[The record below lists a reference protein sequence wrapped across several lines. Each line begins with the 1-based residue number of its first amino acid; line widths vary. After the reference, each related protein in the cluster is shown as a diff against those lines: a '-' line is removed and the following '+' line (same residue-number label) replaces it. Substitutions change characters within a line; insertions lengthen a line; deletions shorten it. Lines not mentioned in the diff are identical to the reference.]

1 MERTYAEYA
10 ARQAMELLAIDS
22 PTGFTARAADWVQR
36 AFEELG
42 YTARHTAKGGVLVD
56 LGGRGEGLLLEAHAD
71 TLGGMVAEVKNSG
84 RLRLTPLGG
93 MRAENGEAE
102 NVRVYTRGGRVLEG
116 TFQLC
121 NASVHVNGQYGDT
134 KRTFDS
140 CEVVLDEDV
149 KSAEETRTLGVEVGD
164 VVCFEPRTR
173 LTASGYIKS
182 RFLDDKLSVGILLG
196 LAALA
201 LLAAAPRL
209 QKRYGPQWLCR
220 LWVTLA
226 VLLLMPL
233 HALVPQAPAAV
244 SVDTTPL
251 YSRTALS
258 QEVTERPADGV
269 PYMAAP
275 TGYIV
280 PRAELQT
287 GHRTVLERLAVGA
300 TRLNLL
306 ALAWNLGVLAVALY
320 QFGGYAVWR
329 IRVRRTAQPVDPG
342 WRSALPQVACPRM
355 VATPLVRSPMVAG
368 TLHPVLLTP
377 TGTAPKGA
385 DYMLAH
391 ELTHIKRHDV
401 AKKLLFTLACAVHW
415 YNPAVWLLAAR
426 AGRDI
431 EEACDAE
438 TLCGRDADCRA
449 AYADA
454 LLTAVRQNRGPALT
468 SGFALNKRQFK
479 QRLAALWDTAPKHRG
494 RALLAV
500 LALTACC
507 AGWLVACKPADAAP
521 QDEQEPAATAA
532 PAPSETAKPIVTP
545 EPPPV
550 SMEAGAAAVR
560 RGADFLWSEYLTD
573 GNGYYY
579 HSGACGLVEPEDYDT
594 EYISALLETRRDDGT
609 TWRDYLNDGRG
620 ALVKATFEAELTPE
634 AWYLG
639 KQYGEGR
646 FHVYLIAPFD
656 ESQPCEVISGWQ
668 SADDPNQSA
677 HFEILPMARELDLTN
692 NQYRMLLHQCD
703 ALAQAGARDFGN
715 PGDWPQDEL
724 ETYLYYR
731 NRYFYG
737 GADALLML
745 NVDFTPAND
754 WNQQLLYLTYDEVN
768 ALDFSAPKTAA
779 LPGYTP
785 PESLESDDPGV
796 WTFTREGLYITAEW
810 PGVERYTFY
819 VHNGNASLKFDA
831 RTICVQGRSLS

>member
-1 MERTYAEYA
+1 MY
-10 ARQAMELLAIDS
+10 QAVFIAYL
-22 PTGFTARAADWVQR
+22 TQ
-36 AFEELG
+36 
-42 YTARHTAKGGVLVD
+42 
-56 LGGRGEGLLLEAHAD
+56 GLLLG
-71 TLGGMVAEVKNSG
+71 L
-84 RLRLTPLGG
+84 
-93 MRAENGEAE
+93 
-102 NVRVYTRGGRVLEG
+102 
-116 TFQLC
+116 
-121 NASVHVNGQYGDT
+121 
-134 KRTFDS
+134 
-140 CEVVLDEDV
+140 VV
-149 KSAEETRTLGVEVGD
+149 
-164 VVCFEPRTR
+164 
-173 LTASGYIKS
+173 
-182 RFLDDKLSVGILLG
+182 
-196 LAALA
+196 LA
-201 LLAAAPRL
+201 LLAAVPKL
-209 QKRYGPQWLCR
+209 QKRYGPRWLCR

-226 VLLLMPL
+226 VLFLVPVR
-233 HALVPQAPAAV
+233 ALVPQAPAAV
-244 SVDTTPL
+244 SVSAAPL
-251 YSRTALS
+251 YTPVTVL
-258 QEVTERPADGV
+258 QEETTQKPAGNV
-269 PYMAAP
+269 PYRTTMAADN
-275 TGYIV
+275 TTHYIV
-280 PRAELQT
+280 PRTEIQT
-287 GHRTVLERLAVGA
+287 GRRTILERLAINT
-300 TRLNLL
+300 TRGNLA
-306 ALAWNLGVLAVALY
+306 ALVWELGILAVAVY

-329 IRVRRTAQPVDPG
+329 IRVGRTAQPVAKS
-342 WRSALPQVACPRM
+342 WRDALPQGQCPQM
-355 VATPLVRSPMVAG
+355 QATPLVRSPMVAG
-368 TLHPVLLTP
+368 ALHPVLLVP
-377 TGTAPKGA
+377 AGEAPKGA
-385 DYMLAH
+385 DCMLVH

-401 AKKLLFTLACAVHW
+401 AKKLLLTLVCILHW
-415 YNPAVWLLAAR
+415 YNPAVWLLSAR
-426 AGRDI
+426 AARDI

-438 TLCGRDADCRA
+438 TLHGRDAAYRA

-454 LLTAVRQNRGPALT
+454 LMTAVRRNCGPALT
-468 SGFALNKRQFK
+468 SGFALSKRQLK
-479 QRLAALWDTAPKHRG
+479 QRLTALWDTAPKHRG
-494 RALLAV
+494 RILLAV

-507 AGWLVACKPADAAP
+507 AGGLVACKPADATP

-532 PAPSETAKPIVTP
+532 PAPSETGNPIVTP

-550 SMEAGAAAVR
+550 SMEAGATAVR

-609 TWRDYLNDGRG
+609 TWRDYLNDGQG

-634 AWYLG
+634 GWYLG

-692 NQYRMLLHQCD
+692 YQYRMLLHQCNT
-703 ALAQAGARDFGN
+703 LAQAGARDFGN

-731 NRYFYG
+731 NRYFYDE
-737 GADALLML
+737 ADALLML
-745 NVDFTPAND
+745 NVDFSDTAD
-754 WNQQLLYLTYDEVN
+754 WNRLPDYLTYDELN

-831 RTICVQGRSLS
+831 RTICVQGQSLS

>member
-1 MERTYAEYA
+1 MY
-10 ARQAMELLAIDS
+10 QAVFIAYL
-22 PTGFTARAADWVQR
+22 TQ
-36 AFEELG
+36 
-42 YTARHTAKGGVLVD
+42 
-56 LGGRGEGLLLEAHAD
+56 GL
-71 TLGGMVAEVKNSG
+71 
-84 RLRLTPLGG
+84 
-93 MRAENGEAE
+93 
-102 NVRVYTRGGRVLEG
+102 
-116 TFQLC
+116 
-121 NASVHVNGQYGDT
+121 
-134 KRTFDS
+134 
-140 CEVVLDEDV
+140 
-149 KSAEETRTLGVEVGD
+149 
-164 VVCFEPRTR
+164 
-173 LTASGYIKS
+173 
-182 RFLDDKLSVGILLG
+182 LLG

-226 VLLLMPL
+226 VLFLVPVR
-233 HALVPQAPAAV
+233 ALVPQAPV
-244 SVDTTPL
+244 SVSAAPL
-251 YSRTALS
+251 YTPVTVL
-258 QEVTERPADGV
+258 QEETTQKPAGNV
-269 PYMAAP
+269 PYRTTTAADN
-275 TGYIV
+275 TTHYIV
-280 PRAELQT
+280 PRTEIQT
-287 GHRTVLERLAVGA
+287 GRRTILERLAINT
-300 TRLNLL
+300 TRGNLA
-306 ALAWNLGVLAVALY
+306 ALVWELGILAVAVY

-329 IRVRRTAQPVDPG
+329 IRVGRNAQPVAKS
-342 WRSALPQVACPRM
+342 WRDALPQGQCPQM
-355 VATPLVRSPMVAG
+355 QATPLVRSPMVAG
-368 TLHPVLLTP
+368 ALHPVLLVP
-377 TGTAPKGA
+377 AGKAPKGA
-385 DYMLAH
+385 DCMLAH

-401 AKKLLFTLACAVHW
+401 AKKLLLTLVCILHW
-415 YNPAVWLLAAR
+415 YNPAVWLLSAR

-438 TLCGRDADCRA
+438 TLHGRDAAYRT

-454 LLTAVRQNRGPALT
+454 LMTAVRQNRGPALT
-468 SGFALNKRQFK
+468 SGFALSKRQFK

-507 AGWLVACKPADAAP
+507 AGGLVACKPADAAP
-521 QDEQEPAATAA
+521 QDEQEPAAAAA
-532 PAPSETAKPIVTP
+532 PAPSGTANPIVTP

-579 HSGACGLVEPEDYDT
+579 HGGACGLVEPEDYDT

-609 TWRDYLNDGRG
+609 TWRDYLNDGQG

-634 AWYLG
+634 GWYLG

-731 NRYFYG
+731 NRYFYDE
-737 GADALLML
+737 ADALLML

>member
-1 MERTYAEYA
+1 MY
-10 ARQAMELLAIDS
+10 QAVFIAYL
-22 PTGFTARAADWVQR
+22 TQ
-36 AFEELG
+36 
-42 YTARHTAKGGVLVD
+42 
-56 LGGRGEGLLLEAHAD
+56 GLLLG
-71 TLGGMVAEVKNSG
+71 L
-84 RLRLTPLGG
+84 
-93 MRAENGEAE
+93 
-102 NVRVYTRGGRVLEG
+102 
-116 TFQLC
+116 
-121 NASVHVNGQYGDT
+121 
-134 KRTFDS
+134 
-140 CEVVLDEDV
+140 VV
-149 KSAEETRTLGVEVGD
+149 
-164 VVCFEPRTR
+164 
-173 LTASGYIKS
+173 
-182 RFLDDKLSVGILLG
+182 
-196 LAALA
+196 LA
-201 LLAAAPRL
+201 LLAAVPRL

-226 VLLLMPL
+226 VLFLVPVR
-233 HALVPQAPAAV
+233 ALVPQAPAAV
-244 SVDTTPL
+244 SVSAAPL
-251 YSRTALS
+251 YTPVTVL
-258 QEVTERPADGV
+258 QEETTQKPAGNV
-269 PYMAAP
+269 PYRTTTAADN
-275 TGYIV
+275 TTHYIV
-280 PRAELQT
+280 PRTEIQT
-287 GHRTVLERLAVGA
+287 GRRTILERLAINT
-300 TRLNLL
+300 TRGNLA
-306 ALAWNLGVLAVALY
+306 ALVWELGILAVAVY

-329 IRVRRTAQPVDPG
+329 IRVGRNAQPVAKS
-342 WRSALPQVACPRM
+342 WRDALPQGQCPQM
-355 VATPLVRSPMVAG
+355 QATPLVRSPMVAG
-368 TLHPVLLTP
+368 ALHPVLLVP
-377 TGTAPKGA
+377 AGEAPKGA
-385 DYMLAH
+385 DCMLAH

-401 AKKLLFTLACAVHW
+401 AKKLLLTLVCILHW
-415 YNPAVWLLAAR
+415 YNPAVWMLAAR

-438 TLCGRDADCRA
+438 TLHGRDAAYRA
-449 AYADA
+449 VYADA
-454 LLTAVRQNRGPALT
+454 LMTAVRRNCGPALT
-468 SGFALNKRQFK
+468 SGFALSKRQFK

-507 AGWLVACKPADAAP
+507 AGGLVACKPANAAP

-532 PAPSETAKPIVTP
+532 PAPSETANPIVTP

-560 RGADFLWSEYLTD
+560 RGADFLWSEYLTN

-609 TWRDYLNDGRG
+609 TWRDYLNDGQG

-634 AWYLG
+634 GWYLG

-692 NQYRMLLHQCD
+692 NQYRMLLHQCNT
-703 ALAQAGARDFGN
+703 LAQAGVQNFFN

-731 NRYFYG
+731 NRYFYDE
-737 GADALLML
+737 AEALLML
-745 NVDFTPAND
+745 NVDFSDTAD
-754 WNQQLLYLTYDEVN
+754 WNRLPDYLTYDELN

-831 RTICVQGRSLS
+831 RTICVQGQSLS

>member
-1 MERTYAEYA
+1 MY
-10 ARQAMELLAIDS
+10 QAVFIAYL
-22 PTGFTARAADWVQR
+22 TQ
-36 AFEELG
+36 
-42 YTARHTAKGGVLVD
+42 
-56 LGGRGEGLLLEAHAD
+56 GL
-71 TLGGMVAEVKNSG
+71 
-84 RLRLTPLGG
+84 
-93 MRAENGEAE
+93 
-102 NVRVYTRGGRVLEG
+102 
-116 TFQLC
+116 
-121 NASVHVNGQYGDT
+121 
-134 KRTFDS
+134 
-140 CEVVLDEDV
+140 
-149 KSAEETRTLGVEVGD
+149 
-164 VVCFEPRTR
+164 
-173 LTASGYIKS
+173 
-182 RFLDDKLSVGILLG
+182 LLG

-201 LLAAAPRL
+201 LLAAAPKL

-226 VLLLMPL
+226 VLFLVPVR
-233 HALVPQAPAAV
+233 ALVPQAPAAV
-244 SVDTTPL
+244 SVSAAPL
-251 YSRTALS
+251 YTPVTVL
-258 QEVTERPADGV
+258 QEETTQKPAGNV
-269 PYMAAP
+269 PYRTTTAADN
-275 TGYIV
+275 TTHYIV
-280 PRAELQT
+280 PRTEIQT
-287 GHRTVLERLAVGA
+287 GRRTILERLAINT
-300 TRLNLL
+300 TRGNLA
-306 ALAWNLGVLAVALY
+306 ALVWELGILAVAVY

-329 IRVRRTAQPVDPG
+329 IRVGCNAQPVAKS
-342 WRSALPQVACPRM
+342 WRDALPQGQCPQM
-355 VATPLVRSPMVAG
+355 QATPLVRSPMVAG
-368 TLHPVLLTP
+368 ALHPVLLVP
-377 TGTAPKGA
+377 AGEAPKGA
-385 DYMLAH
+385 DCMLAH

-401 AKKLLFTLACAVHW
+401 AKKLLLTLVCILHW
-415 YNPAVWLLAAR
+415 YNPAVWMLAAR

-438 TLCGRDADCRA
+438 TLHGRDAAYRA

-454 LLTAVRQNRGPALT
+454 LMTAVRRNCGPALT
-468 SGFALNKRQFK
+468 SGFALSKRQLK
-479 QRLAALWDTAPKHRG
+479 QRLTALWDTAPKHRG
-494 RALLAV
+494 RILLAV

-507 AGWLVACKPADAAP
+507 AGGLVACKPADAGP

-532 PAPSETAKPIVTP
+532 PAPSGTANPIVTP

-579 HSGACGLVEPEDYDT
+579 HGGACGLVEPEDYDT

-609 TWRDYLNDGRG
+609 TWRDYLNDGQG

-634 AWYLG
+634 GWYLG

-692 NQYRMLLHQCD
+692 NQYRMLLHQCNT
-703 ALAQAGARDFGN
+703 LAQAGAQNFFN

-731 NRYFYG
+731 NRYFYDE
-737 GADALLML
+737 ADALLML
-745 NVDFTPAND
+745 NVDFSNTAD
-754 WNQQLLYLTYDEVN
+754 WNRLPDYLTYDELN

-831 RTICVQGRSLS
+831 RTICVQGQSLS

>member
-1 MERTYAEYA
+1 
-10 ARQAMELLAIDS
+10 
-22 PTGFTARAADWVQR
+22 
-36 AFEELG
+36 
-42 YTARHTAKGGVLVD
+42 
-56 LGGRGEGLLLEAHAD
+56 
-71 TLGGMVAEVKNSG
+71 
-84 RLRLTPLGG
+84 
-93 MRAENGEAE
+93 
-102 NVRVYTRGGRVLEG
+102 
-116 TFQLC
+116 
-121 NASVHVNGQYGDT
+121 
-134 KRTFDS
+134 
-140 CEVVLDEDV
+140 
-149 KSAEETRTLGVEVGD
+149 
-164 VVCFEPRTR
+164 
-173 LTASGYIKS
+173 
-182 RFLDDKLSVGILLG
+182 
-196 LAALA
+196 
-201 LLAAAPRL
+201 
-209 QKRYGPQWLCR
+209 
-220 LWVTLA
+220 
-226 VLLLMPL
+226 
-233 HALVPQAPAAV
+233 
-244 SVDTTPL
+244 
-251 YSRTALS
+251 
-258 QEVTERPADGV
+258 
-269 PYMAAP
+269 
-275 TGYIV
+275 
-280 PRAELQT
+280 
-287 GHRTVLERLAVGA
+287 
-300 TRLNLL
+300 
-306 ALAWNLGVLAVALY
+306 
-320 QFGGYAVWR
+320 
-329 IRVRRTAQPVDPG
+329 
-342 WRSALPQVACPRM
+342 
-355 VATPLVRSPMVAG
+355 
-368 TLHPVLLTP
+368 
-377 TGTAPKGA
+377 
-385 DYMLAH
+385 MLAH

-401 AKKLLFTLACAVHW
+401 GKKLLFTLACAVHW

-438 TLCGRDADCRA
+438 TLCGRDAAYRA

-479 QRLAALWDTAPKHRG
+479 QRLAALWDTTPKHRG

-507 AGWLVACKPADAAP
+507 AGGLVACKPADAAP

-532 PAPSETAKPIVTP
+532 PEPSETANPIVTP

-634 AWYLG
+634 GWYLG

-831 RTICVQGRSLS
+831 RTICVQGQSLS

>member
-1 MERTYAEYA
+1 MY
-10 ARQAMELLAIDS
+10 QAVFIAYL
-22 PTGFTARAADWVQR
+22 TQ
-36 AFEELG
+36 
-42 YTARHTAKGGVLVD
+42 
-56 LGGRGEGLLLEAHAD
+56 GLLLG
-71 TLGGMVAEVKNSG
+71 L
-84 RLRLTPLGG
+84 
-93 MRAENGEAE
+93 
-102 NVRVYTRGGRVLEG
+102 
-116 TFQLC
+116 
-121 NASVHVNGQYGDT
+121 
-134 KRTFDS
+134 
-140 CEVVLDEDV
+140 VV
-149 KSAEETRTLGVEVGD
+149 
-164 VVCFEPRTR
+164 
-173 LTASGYIKS
+173 
-182 RFLDDKLSVGILLG
+182 
-196 LAALA
+196 LA
-201 LLAAAPRL
+201 LLAAVPKL
-209 QKRYGPQWLCR
+209 QKRYGPRWLCR

-226 VLLLMPL
+226 VLFLVPVR
-233 HALVPQAPAAV
+233 ALVPQAPAAV
-244 SVDTTPL
+244 SVSAAPL
-251 YSRTALS
+251 YTPVTVL
-258 QEVTERPADGV
+258 QEETTQKPAGNV
-269 PYMAAP
+269 PYRTTTAADN
-275 TGYIV
+275 TTHYIV
-280 PRAELQT
+280 PRTEIQT
-287 GHRTVLERLAVGA
+287 GRRTILERLAINT
-300 TRLNLL
+300 TRGNLA
-306 ALAWNLGVLAVALY
+306 ALVWELGILAVAVY

-329 IRVRRTAQPVDPG
+329 IRVGRNAQPVAKS
-342 WRSALPQVACPRM
+342 WRDALPQGQCPQM
-355 VATPLVRSPMVAG
+355 QATPLVRSPMVAG
-368 TLHPVLLTP
+368 ALHPVLLVP
-377 TGTAPKGA
+377 AGEAPKGA
-385 DYMLAH
+385 DCMLAH

-401 AKKLLFTLACAVHW
+401 AKKLLLTLVCILHW
-415 YNPAVWLLAAR
+415 YNPAVWMLAAR

-438 TLCGRDADCRA
+438 TLHGRDAAYRA

-454 LLTAVRQNRGPALT
+454 LMTAVRRNCGPALT
-468 SGFALNKRQFK
+468 SGFALSKRQLK
-479 QRLAALWDTAPKHRG
+479 QRLTALWDTAPKHRG
-494 RALLAV
+494 RILLAV

-507 AGWLVACKPADAAP
+507 AGGLVACKPADAGP

-532 PAPSETAKPIVTP
+532 PEPSETANPIVTP

-579 HSGACGLVEPEDYDT
+579 HGGACGLVEPEDYDT

-609 TWRDYLNDGRG
+609 TWRDYLNDGQG

-634 AWYLG
+634 GWYLG

-692 NQYRMLLHQCD
+692 NQYRMLLHQCNT
-703 ALAQAGARDFGN
+703 LAQAGAQNFFN

-731 NRYFYG
+731 NRYFYDE
-737 GADALLML
+737 ADALLML
-745 NVDFTPAND
+745 NVDFSNTAD
-754 WNQQLLYLTYDEVN
+754 WNRLPDYLTYDELN

-831 RTICVQGRSLS
+831 RTICVQGQSLS